1 MTLVAGFFVRGRFSP
16 EVEGTE
22 SGLRTKIINWLKART
37 NQAEAKGIKESQFF
51 SRRFLTEKNKRLLRI
66 SDLFHVHSAPKILA
80 AKILLEKHIFLKAK
94 ET

>member
-66 SDLFHVHSAPKILA
+66 SDLFYGLQGTKILA
-80 AKILLEKHIFLKAK
+80 NKILLARIRFDFAQ
-94 ET
+94 